1 LKICSSAKYV
11 PVEGLGWQL
20 SPSTAMSKEKFELE
34 FGQPIDVVQ
43 RSTGQLTLAQGR
55 MFGALYESIL
65 YGDRDSYL
73 RHTNLN
79 LSAQE

>member
-1 LKICSSAKYV
+1 
-11 PVEGLGWQL
+11 
-20 SPSTAMSKEKFELE
+20 MSKEKFELE

-79 LSAQE
+79 MGAQE